1 MQQWR
6 PPVHRHV
13 GPHKRVSTLYWM
25 VTMQGCGKVYEVVGG
40 YGRIEQAKCELPG
53 SRANCSTNPLR
64 KRDTKYGSNA
74 KSYKQ
79 AVASETQ
86 FEMQCNVRQCIEVCM
101 YANHWASETMS
112 SQ

>member
-25 VTMQGCGKVYEVVGG
+25 VTMPGCGKMYEVVGG
-40 YGRIEQAKCELPG
+40 YGRIEQNMNYRDQVLIVAPINFSKGLPNVDLMQ
-53 SRANCSTNPLR
+53 RAISKLWR
-64 KRDTKYGSNA
+64 A
-74 KSYKQ
+74 Q
-79 AVASETQ
+79 TQ